1 MAGLV
6 DYAANSDS
14 DEEIVEQSN
23 EDAKLHLKD
32 STRSIDDM
40 KSNMKLNI
48 RPDVTSKVTIESR
61 TTAILFSSFFSS
73 FFFSCKNQSSL
84 KSIYC

>member
-14 DEEIVEQSN
+14 DEDAAEKPD
-23 EDAKLHLKD
+23 EDTKLHLKD

-48 RPDVTSKVTIESR
+48 RPDVTSKVR
-61 TTAILFSSFFSS
+61 
-73 FFFSCKNQSSL
+73 
-84 KSIYC
+84 KS